1 MASEQEIHPFA
12 IPTEEKQDFNF
23 NVNEYH
29 GLLNELNDLVHQK
42 QPEDLLQFCASFFLG
57 KLEAERAQLRNS
69 NSINNNINNNNDHH
83 NIFSTHSQVPPPTS
97 HGLFAPQVDFDSTMN
112 EHAEDEDED
121 EDDEARDEIGD
132 LHSLPISALS
142 GRGRRTSVSA
152 ESLQP
157 TATQDFEKTVIPKTD
172 EQRARIRSAIGQNF
186 LFKNLDDEQYT
197 DVVNA
202 MSEKVVPQG
211 TKVIEQGG
219 VGDYFYI
226 VESGTLDC
234 LINGEKVTS
243 YASGGSFGELALM
256 YNAPRAAT
264 LVATSDCV
272 LWALDR
278 VSFRMILLENTAR
291 KRRMY
296 DQFLSEV
303 PIFKSLEPYER
314 HKIADALES
323 IQFDDQQI
331 VIKEGDVGENFYLIE
346 QGNAI
351 FYKTA
356 PDGSQQEVNRSTKGD
371 YFGELALLN
380 DSPRAAT
387 VIADGRLRCATL
399 GKKAFTRL
407 LGPVMDI
414 LKRNSENYH
423 AVLKQAG
430 Q

>member
-1 MASEQEIHPFA
+1 MSHEQDIHPFA
-12 IPTEEKQDFNF
+12 VPTEQRHHFNL
-23 NVNEYH
+23 NEYE
-29 GLLNELNDLVHQK
+29 GLLNELNQQVRQK
-42 QPEDLLQFCASFFLG
+42 QPDDLLQFCSSFFLR
-57 KLEAERAQLRNS
+57 KLENERAQHRGIGISSVNS
-69 NSINNNINNNNDHH
+69 PFGHQDESM
-83 NIFSTHSQVPPPTS
+83 F
-97 HGLFAPQVDFDSTMN
+97 
-112 EHAEDEDED
+112 EEDES
-121 EDDEARDEIGD
+121 RDGISD
-132 LHSLPISALS
+132 LHTIAMSTLS

-157 TATQDFEKTVIPKTD
+157 TTTHDFVKTVVPKTD
-172 EQRARIRSAIGQNF
+172 EQRERIRTAIGNNF
-186 LFKNLDDEQYT
+186 LFKNLDEEQYV

-202 MSEKVVPQG
+202 MVEKLVNTG
-211 TKVIEQGG
+211 CKVIEQGG

-234 LINGEKVTS
+234 LINGEKVTE
-243 YASGGSFGELALM
+243 YTAGGSFGELALM

-264 LVATSDCV
+264 IVATSDCV

-278 VSFRMILLENTAR
+278 VAFRMILMENTAR

-314 HKIADALES
+314 HKIADALEPL
-323 IQFDDQQI
+323 QFENGQV
-331 VIKEGDVGENFYLIE
+331 VIKENDVGENFYLIE
-346 QGNAI
+346 SGNAI

-356 PDGSQQEVNRSTKGD
+356 PDGTQQEVNRLSNGD

-380 DSPRAAT
+380 DKPRAAT
-387 VIADGRLRCATL
+387 VVADGKLKCVTL

-414 LKRNSENYH
+414 LQRNSENYH
-423 AVLKQAG
+423 AILRQAN